1 MALLIAAAISLPAA
15 DISVAAMRGPTAM
28 GLAGLMDKAAAGP
41 VDGNSYSF
49 TLEGSPDAVVPLI
62 VRGDADIAAI
72 PANLASVLYNRTEG
86 GVVALAVNTLG
97 VLYIVENGDTVH
109 SVDDLRGR
117 TIYSAGKGA
126 TPEYSLLYILSQSGL
141 EPGKDVYIEWKSEHA
156 ECVAALA
163 SDPDGVA
170 MLPQP
175 FATTAMMKDSSIRI
189 ALDVNSIW
197 EDLTGVG
204 MITGVTV
211 ARRGFAEENPEAV
224 ASFLAEY
231 AESVAFCNASPD
243 APRSI
248 ASYSIVPEPVA
259 QLDPYHA
266 RQTYEVLR
274 DLNENHG
281 KTIIVIEHHTDF
293 IAEYCSSAALMH
305 DGAIAWTLP
314 AHEALQRI
322 EDLEASDVH
331 PPQIAL
337 AGRELQRVGALA
349 EHAPLP
355 TTVEEGFAAFANIP
369 FVPPHSADCKK
380 QAEASSV
387 PAVSFRDVDVSYRS
401 VKGEPRNVFRG
412 LDLDIRQGEK
422 IALVGSNGA
431 GKEAHVRPDQTAGR
445 RSAAQRHADAQLRA
459 RRALRDHLACLSKSR
474 ADVYQRLDP
483 RRYRVRHACTRC
495 RGRAAARGG
504 AARALPPG

>member
-231 AESVAFCNASPD
+231 AESVAFCNSSPD

-259 QLDPYHA
+259 QLAIPYCNIVMIPGDEMEEMLSFYLDVL
-266 RQTYEVLR
+266 YEANGQAVG
-274 DLNENHG
+274 G
-281 KTIIVIEHHTDF
+281 KVPLEDF
-293 IAEYCSSAALMH
+293 Y
-305 DGAIAWTLP
+305 W
-314 AHEALQRI
+314 
-322 EDLEASDVH
+322 
-331 PPQIAL
+331 
-337 AGRELQRVGALA
+337 
-349 EHAPLP
+349 
-355 TTVEEGFAAFANIP
+355 VE
-369 FVPPHSADCKK
+369 
-380 QAEASSV
+380 
-387 PAVSFRDVDVSYRS
+387 
-401 VKGEPRNVFRG
+401 
-412 LDLDIRQGEK
+412 
-422 IALVGSNGA
+422 
-431 GKEAHVRPDQTAGR
+431 
-445 RSAAQRHADAQLRA
+445 
-459 RRALRDHLACLSKSR
+459 
-474 ADVYQRLDP
+474 
-483 RRYRVRHACTRC
+483 
-495 RGRAAARGG
+495 
-504 AARALPPG
+504 